1 MYNDSGSDQLLD
13 LAAESR
19 ASIGAKC
26 GGIVVM
32 FILPFVFGLAPIKAA
47 KMKNAARFTSIANCF
62 GGGVFFGTCFTH
74 LIPEVKWSKEFKVRY
89 LRTIDFWKK
98 SSQ

>member
-1 MYNDSGSDQLLD
+1 MLNETDGFA
-13 LAAESR
+13 LAEDSR
-19 ASIGAKC
+19 ASVGPKI

-32 FILPFVFGLAPIKAA
+32 FILPFLFGLAPLKAS

-74 LIPEVKWSKEFKVRY
+74 LIPEVMAIKEIVFGFVV
-89 LRTIDFWKK
+89 LRIWMDK
-98 SSQ
+98 

>member
-1 MYNDSGSDQLLD
+1 MLNETDGFS
-13 LAAESR
+13 LADESR
-19 ASIGAKC
+19 ASVGPKI

-32 FILPFVFGLAPIKAA
+32 FILPFLFGLAPLKAS

-74 LIPEVKWSKEFKVRY
+74 LIPEVRQTEELFEQTHNNRRNNKHYSCR
-89 LRTIDFWKK
+89 
-98 SSQ
+98 